1 MSNPN
6 DGHPRTQ
13 RRILAVRVASAA
25 LVALAVG
32 GIVAVG
38 PLRTPAADAAAPTS
52 SALTV
57 KWTGDTSAASS
68 FQPVRSSAS
77 PHYREFDDIAITV
90 SQTKG
95 IIDQAIRVS
104 VTGFAGT
111 REIDFDGSRL
121 STAQNFLQA
130 MQCWGSD
137 PLAADF
143 HETCQWGGRYA
154 EHNGVGDTVYSDNLL
169 RVAQRD
175 INAGPPSDD
184 CDVPQASRPADCVDV
199 PFRTVDGQR
208 ISGQVHQTGDGE
220 KTYPILN
227 FFNPAT
233 TNEVTSARV
242 DSNGTGYFGFE
253 TQTADQAPQLG
264 CGTSAHLRCWL
275 VIVPRGTVSG
285 TEADKPGEACAGVFD
300 PDNNYDPYP
309 YGRSNSIQSGSPV
322 NPGCNFW
329 DNRINIPLDFSP
341 VGSTCTV
348 GSAEQRVVGSQ
359 LMVGAMSSW
368 QPGLCQS
375 IKTTFSFATNPDSIA
390 RDQLLDS
397 GANSPRLAYTGFPI
411 SPGELVTAAE
421 RDLLAAST
429 LSYAPVAVSG
439 VVVGFIAEG
448 PNGRQEQLTVSP
460 RLMAK
465 LLTQSYMFTVP
476 SNTSDPARNFAHL
489 AEQNRK
495 YGYLNEDPE
504 FRALNPE
511 NYSQF
516 SSKPAIV
523 LPGPSGA
530 DAIRQV
536 WRWILADDDAVAFLS
551 GKPDPSGMTI
561 NPYYL
566 PKGDPGAVVPWWLD
580 DQKHYVPTSVQR
592 TVGLANLDGTPKKLS
607 EEPLDIFPKNDESLV
622 PLQLN
627 TEKSRFDSIQFAPY
641 TENLL
646 SAARQTFRAD
656 PNSKTIWDPNK
667 ITSNPEP
674 GDWVGSG
681 AQVPGQKF
689 MIAITDSPSA
699 ARYGLSVAALRAPN
713 STVAV
718 TADAIGMTKALA
730 ALRPTSLDTVTQVD
744 PAQVPGDGYPLTI
757 VTYAGVNLS
766 KSSAAERTA
775 LSSMLTQVT
784 TTGQITGTGI
794 GELPPGYLPLTGELS
809 AQAAASAT
817 TVQSY
822 VPPAAS
828 TDSTSSNGYA
838 QDDYDDSYVIAA
850 DSSSLNGGS
859 SVPQVTAGADP
870 LADDRTAASSVGS
883 LARSGLAISL
893 GVGLAGFLFS
903 PILFRGRGFL

>member
-1 MSNPN
+1 MAMSTPN
-6 DGHPRTQ
+6 DGQPPRMH

-38 PLRTPAADAAAPTS
+38 PLQTPTADAAASTS

-57 KWTGDTSAASS
+57 KWDGDTSAARAD
-68 FQPVRSSAS
+68 QPDRDPAS
-77 PHYREFDDIAITV
+77 PHYPEFGDIAITV

-95 IIDQAIRVS
+95 IIDQAIKVS

-111 REIDFDGSRL
+111 REIDFDGRRL
-121 STAQNFLQA
+121 SNAQNFLQA
-130 MQCWGSD
+130 MQCWGPD

-154 EHNGVGDTVYSDNLL
+154 EHNGVGDTVYTDNLL

-175 INAGPPSDD
+175 VEAG
-184 CDVPQASRPADCVDV
+184 QQGGVDV
-199 PFRTVDGQR
+199 PFRTVDGQP
-208 ISGQVHQTGDGE
+208 ISGQVQTVDRE

-227 FFNPAT
+227 FFNPST

-242 DSNGTGYFGFE
+242 DSDGTGYFGFE

-264 CGTSAHLRCWL
+264 CGSAAHLRCWL

-285 TEADKPGEACAGVFD
+285 TKAGGSGEACAGVFD
-300 PDNNYDPYP
+300 PDNDYEPYA
-309 YGRSNSIQSGSPV
+309 YGRPNSIQSGSPV

-368 QPGLCQS
+368 QPALCQT

-397 GANSPRLAYTGFPI
+397 GANSPRLAYTGFPL
-411 SPGELVTAAE
+411 SPGDLVTAAE
-421 RDLLAAST
+421 RDLLAATT

-439 VVVGFIAEG
+439 VVVAFVAEG

-465 LLTQSYMFTVP
+465 LLTQSYTFTVP
-476 SNTSDPARNFAHL
+476 RNTSDPAKNLAHL

-495 YGYLNEDPE
+495 YGYLNDDPE
-504 FRALNPE
+504 FRELNPG

-536 WRWILADDDAVAFLS
+536 WRWILADRDAVAFL
-551 GKPDPSGMTI
+551 GGEPDPDGMKV

-566 PKGDPGAVVPWWLD
+566 PKGHPDAVVPWWLD
-580 DQKHYVPTSVQR
+580 DQLDYVPTSVQR
-592 TVGLANLDGTPKKLS
+592 AVGLANLDGTPKKLS
-607 EEPLDIFPKNDESLV
+607 EEAIDIFPKNDESLV

-627 TEKSRFDSIQFAPY
+627 TERSRFDSIQFAPY
-641 TENLL
+641 TDNLL

-656 PNSKTIWDPNK
+656 PNSKIIWDPNK

-674 GDWVGSG
+674 GDWVSGG
-681 AQVPGQKF
+681 AQIPGQKF

-718 TADAIGMTKALA
+718 SADATGMTKALP
-730 ALRPTSLDTVTQVD
+730 ALRPTSLDSVTQVD
-744 PAQVPGDGYPLTI
+744 PAQVPSGGYPLTI

-766 KSSAAERTA
+766 KSSAAERATISA
-775 LSSMLTQVT
+775 MLKQVT
-784 TTGQITGTGI
+784 TTGQVTGTGI
-794 GELPPGYLPLTGELS
+794 GQLPPGYLPLTGELTS
-809 AQAAASAT
+809 QAAASAN
-817 TVQSY
+817 TVQNY

-828 TDSTSSNGYA
+828 TDSDSASSNGYA
-838 QDDYDDSYVIAA
+838 QDDYDDSYAIAA
-850 DSSSLNGGS
+850 DSSSLNGGAS
-859 SVPQVTAGADP
+859 APQVTAGADR
-870 LADDRTAASSVGS
+870 LADDRTAASSVGPM
-883 LARSGLAISL
+883 ARSGLAISL

-903 PILFRGRGFL
+903 PILFRGRGFP